1 MDTEAYFKSINQI
14 VFLPCLNSSVPWE
27 VAIPGHLLG
36 YTHARDWIA
45 QHRQVLPGEAALG
58 VGEIL

>member
-1 MDTEAYFKSINQI
+1 MDTEAYFQSINQI

-36 YTHARDWIA
+36 CTHASNCVA
-45 QHRQVLPGEAALG
+45 QHRQVPPGEAALG